1 MSPTSFNI
9 LWVLCVL
16 LLLAA
21 FVLAIRRRRLAAKAK
36 ALAQIQQR
44 DTVTFIRS
52 TGQDVRIHMPRTQN
66 PTPQQPI
73 PITATTNTTTIQPPP
88 PAFDREEP
96 PPPSYQ
102 DYRKDVLV
110 QSPRND

>member
-21 FVLAIRRRRLAAKAK
+21 FVLAIRRRRLAAKAE
-36 ALAQIQQR
+36 ALAHEQHR
-44 DTVTFIRS
+44 NTVTFVRS
-52 TGQDVRIHMPRTQN
+52 TGQEVRIHMPRAEN
-66 PTPQQPI
+66 PTPQQSI
-73 PITATTNTTTIQPPP
+73 PTTTLQPPP

-110 QSPRND
+110 QSPRNDE

>member
-9 LWVLCVL
+9 LWILCVL
-16 LLLAA
+16 LLFAA
-21 FVLAIRRRRLAAKAK
+21 FVLAIRRRRLAAKAE
-36 ALAQIQQR
+36 ALAHEQHR
-44 DTVTFIRS
+44 NTVTFIRS
-52 TGQDVRIHMPRTQN
+52 TGQDVRIHMPRTVD

-73 PITATTNTTTIQPPP
+73 PIITTTSSIQPPP